1 MYCQSRLCLEGKQ
14 LRGRQAQNCN
24 VILAAIFFLFFFF
37 ALGRNKEK
45 VGGGWATRKNISVDL
60 SGSDV
65 AAVNTVEN
73 NDFELRFSGTESGTS
88 LITRGQMSSLLAVS
102 LVAGGAASFPSLAP
116 GPSLCF
122 PLSPLPFFCKFLHVL

>member
-24 VILAAIFFLFFFF
+24 VILAAIFFFLR
-37 ALGRNKEK
+37 GEK
-45 VGGGWATRKNISVDL
+45 QGESQAGGQLKNILVDL
-60 SGSDV
+60 SGLDV
-65 AAVNTVEN
+65 AVVKTVEN

-88 LITRGQMSSLLAVS
+88 LITRGQMSSPLAVS
-102 LVAGGAASFPSLAP
+102 LVAGGAASFPSLAR

-122 PLSPLPFFCKFLHVL
+122 PHSPLLFFCKFLHVL

>member
-24 VILAAIFFLFFFF
+24 VILAAIFT
-37 ALGRNKEK
+37 R
-45 VGGGWATRKNISVDL
+45 GGGRKMKWGGTRKHRGGLKRVGL
-60 SGSDV
+60 CR
-65 AAVNTVEN
+65 VNTVEN

-102 LVAGGAASFPSLAP
+102 LVAGGAAFSPSLTL
-116 GPSLCF
+116 SLFLQVCACF
-122 PLSPLPFFCKFLHVL
+122 TNLIKSH

>member
-24 VILAAIFFLFFFF
+24 VILAAIFT
-37 ALGRNKEK
+37 GRKQEGGTK
-45 VGGGWATRKNISVDL
+45 KHRGGLKRVGHCG
-60 SGSDV
+60 
-65 AAVNTVEN
+65 VNTVEN

-102 LVAGGAASFPSLAP
+102 LVAGGGAFSLSLALIPSFFLSPRLPFSASFCMFYES
-116 GPSLCF
+116 
-122 PLSPLPFFCKFLHVL
+122 H